1 MSCICHLMPYCLA
14 SYLQAM
20 DLLCLKA
27 LIAFNADL
35 SLPNDDGKSVMDIA
49 KLNEWKV
56 GIDLLYMLGA
66 ASYSGTDSIPGKNNI
81 RKFQP
86 LLYKRFSDDVCEIT
100 DEDEDLD
107 SLSASLQLDEADFS
121 LAQHHYGTIKSL
133 SGYLDESSVSRK
145 PQNGDRILT
154 LDGGGIKGLILI
166 EMLSAIEKATGKRI
180 VDLFDWFVGT
190 STGGILALALV
201 YSKLL

>member
-1 MSCICHLMPYCLA
+1 
-14 SYLQAM
+14 M

-49 KLNEWKV
+49 KLNKWKE
-56 GIDLLYMLGA
+56 GIDLLYMLKA
-66 ASYSGTDSIPGKNNI
+66 TSYSVTDSIPGKNDM
-81 RKFQP
+81 RKFEP
-86 LLYKRFSDDVCEIT
+86 LLCKRFSNDVCEMT
-100 DEDEDLD
+100 DGDENVD
-107 SLSASLQLDEADFS
+107 SLSTSPQLDEADFS
-121 LAQHHYGTIKSL
+121 LAQHQYCTIKSL
-133 SGYLDESSVSRK
+133 SGRLDGSSVSRK
-145 PQNGDRILT
+145 PRNGDRVLT

-166 EMLSAIEKATGKRI
+166 EMLSAIEKATGERI

-201 YSKLL
+201 YSKLLYYA